1 MRERIIDFGNGF
13 WNIRGSFKLGG
24 LIEIGT
30 QASLVRLSDG
40 RFVMLDSYTLSP
52 DLLAEVDTITGGRA
66 NVVAVVNLHPF
77 HTLHSEA
84 MQRDFPDA
92 THYGTPRHVRL
103 FPRLKWGNLTSN
115 DPALW
120 ATFAPDLKFTTP
132 DGVELIPANEKIH
145 CGSVLAYHPASG
157 TIHVDDTFNYRPP
170 RSEGKSG
177 KLGVHPT
184 LSMALEKRAG
194 AASAFRDWG
203 AGIVTRWNGA
213 ERLCAAHS
221 GVLTPKRLGT
231 KNLSD
236 AMRDALAGAEKKLA
250 RHERKYS

>member
-1 MRERIIDFGNGF
+1 MRERIIDCGDGF

-24 LIEIGT
+24 LIELGT
-30 QASLVRLSDG
+30 HASLVRLGDG
-40 RFVMLDSYTLSP
+40 RFVLLDSYTLTP
-52 DLLAEVDTITGGRA
+52 DLLAELDAITGGRDA
-66 NVVAVVNLHPF
+66 VVAVLNLHPF

-92 THYGTPRHVRL
+92 THYGTPRHIKK
-103 FPRLKWGNLTSN
+103 FPDLTWSPLTTD

-120 ATFAPDLKFTTP
+120 EMFAPDLDFAKP
-132 DGVELIPANEKIH
+132 DGVHLIPSNEKIH
-145 CGSVLAYHPASG
+145 CGSILAYHPASR

-170 RSEGKSG
+170 KSEGKSG

-194 AASAFRDWG
+194 AADEFRTWG
-203 AGIVTRWNGA
+203 TTLVERWSGA

-221 GVLTPKRLGT
+221 GVLTPERLGT
-231 KNLSD
+231 ASLAQ
-236 AMRDALAGAEKKLA
+236 AMTGALADVDRKLA
-250 RHERKYS
+250 RHARKYG